1 MAPTRR
7 DLLLCIRTHHP
18 TTAISNSNYY
28 KHAKS
33 CLAHVLPGSPEKELE
48 ETSTTFVDAVR
59 RRYKKARHFDR
70 FKENPWFDC
79 ELKLKSPPVPP
90 PVPTPPKP
98 PTSPKRVV
106 TRKLS
111 FEQKKKRQQDYDT
124 LKIRESHEGPAIV
137 QAAVQYFRS
146 IGCHSAAYVL
156 KELKANPEEV
166 GDDLR
171 KFFIDTPQKLPKVS
185 NARCLA
191 YILDRGM
198 THVDWDETVK
208 LVNTPGNRR
217 LPSYSVLSEEKK
229 KRRPRGKQYSFFFAL
244 QQA

>member
-70 FKENPWFDC
+70 FKDNPWFDC

-111 FEQKKKRQQDYDT
+111 FEQKKKNMLTSRN
-124 LKIRESHEGPAIV
+124 LLGW
-137 QAAVQYFRS
+137 AALEYFKFVHCS
-146 IGCHSAAYVL
+146 IFKWNACIEITHAGISRMHACNACLQMHDCVL
-156 KELKANPEEV
+156 CTHAKYACAQLCAC
-166 GDDLR
+166 
-171 KFFIDTPQKLPKVS
+171 ICM
-185 NARCLA
+185 NA
-191 YILDRGM
+191 
-198 THVDWDETVK
+198 
-208 LVNTPGNRR
+208 
-217 LPSYSVLSEEKK
+217 
-229 KRRPRGKQYSFFFAL
+229 
-244 QQA
+244 